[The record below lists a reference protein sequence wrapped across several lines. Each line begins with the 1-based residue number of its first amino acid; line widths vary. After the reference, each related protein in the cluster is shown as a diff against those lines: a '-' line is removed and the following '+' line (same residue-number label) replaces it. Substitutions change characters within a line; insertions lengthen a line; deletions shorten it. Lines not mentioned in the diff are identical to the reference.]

1 MEQQQRKSI
10 DSNESIEEQICEWS
24 PTQIVELDEG
34 ELDEELNICQDKTT
48 DKDSMKKDKSCK
60 KRLLSA
66 LRLTVLLIL
75 LAGICT
81 FFGLFLLDDS
91 FEDGFIEVLSWMTSL
106 PTGLSAGIMILLYSV
121 SLLFFCPGTPFNM
134 AAGFLYG
141 IVLGCTVALA
151 GCILGAV
158 IAFVLGRTIAR
169 DWVKAKME
177 SKPKFKAVDWALRK
191 NGLYIVFLTRL
202 SPLFPFPLLNYAFG
216 VTQIK
221 SWQYLL
227 GTALGVTPGTIGY
240 TYLGTLMRNVADLWS
255 TSVSDE
261 DGEIIWWAVGGGLTL
276 LSIIAISII
285 TQRAI
290 SNATKEYEKL
300 HEDENSND
308 MKNSTSSLE
317 LKNLLQ
323 EKEDPSNDPTNS
335 V

>member
-1 MEQQQRKSI
+1 
-10 DSNESIEEQICEWS
+10 
-24 PTQIVELDEG
+24 
-34 ELDEELNICQDKTT
+34 
-48 DKDSMKKDKSCK
+48 
-60 KRLLSA
+60 
-66 LRLTVLLIL
+66 
-75 LAGICT
+75 
-81 FFGLFLLDDS
+81 LDDS
-91 FEDGFIEVLSWMTSL
+91 FEEGSIEVLSWMTSL

-141 IVLGCTVALA
+141 IVLGCAVSLA
-151 GCILGAV
+151 GCILGSV

-221 SWQYLL
+221 SWQYFL

-240 TYLGTLMRNVADLWS
+240 TYLGTLMRNVADLWT

-261 DGEIIWWAVGGGLTL
+261 DGELIWWAVGGGLTL

-308 MKNSTSSLE
+308 MKNSSSSLE

-323 EKEDPSNDPTNS
+323 EKEDPSEPNDPTK
-335 V
+335 VV